1 MQYLGAPWVP
11 ISSPSPE
18 PELLKRIRHC
28 YQPGGSS
35 HTYPFLFSPETL
47 WFRGIMMMPEFP
59 RRFMNN
65 QDPEVGAFLPSRISH
80 STAWH
85 SWAWSWE
92 KCPAAVILL
101 YQNYRLFFCLS
112 RLSVMFITIIVYFVV
127 GVVGVGW
134 IYKDVN
140 WLRV

>member
-11 ISSPSPE
+11 ISAPSQE
-18 PELLKRIRHC
+18 PEILKRILHC

-35 HTYPFLFSPETL
+35 HTYPFLFSLETL

-65 QDPEVGAFLPSRISH
+65 QDPEVGGLPAFPDLAFNCLAFLGL
-80 STAWH
+80 
-85 SWAWSWE
+85 
-92 KCPAAVILL
+92 ILREMSGCGDFAL
-101 YQNYRLFFCLS
+101 SKLSFFGCCLS
-112 RLSVMFITIIVYFVV
+112 WLSVMFITMIGYF
-127 GVVGVGW
+127 VVGVGW
-134 IYKDVN
+134 IYKNGN